1 MKNIDSELQFLRAKA
16 VHSSDVEDRIGA
28 VVSGM
33 IRRSRSALRA
43 LLGEP
48 DAAPRGI
55 FESQLTRKIFESQ
68 LTGKMDPRGGF
79 GDSGDGRPGDRPLG
93 DWTMA
98 QRIAEVRHLALSSGI
113 RIKPNGSATITARP
127 QDLFRP
133 HRIVIGGEPN
143 RWVVNN
149 IQIGRRSQF
158 ATDGDIPGSAFSA
171 SAPIVPMDVVP
182 TCGGLRVTVTY
193 VGPVEEG
200 EEFHGVAFGTC
211 GSGAIYVNTDGID
224 SSAMWAYLPI
234 YSGYETKISGSAN
247 IVARP
252 DEPFLTRK
260 IVICGEPSRWIVED
274 ILVGNRSQL
283 ANKGEIPG
291 EAFALPGD
299 DLRLDTVQTAMD
311 FKLCVRYVG
320 PVAGG
325 EPFSAYAI
333 GPIASL
339 S

>member
-16 VHSSDVEDRIGA
+16 GHSSDVEDRIGA
-28 VVSGM
+28 VVSEM
-33 IRRSRSALRA
+33 IRRSRLALRA

-48 DAAPRGI
+48 DSVPVPAFQDLKVPR
-55 FESQLTRKIFESQ
+55 
-68 LTGKMDPRGGF
+68 GKMDPRGGF
-79 GDSGDGRPGDRPLG
+79 VDSGDGRPGG
-93 DWTMA
+93 HSIA
-98 QRIAEVRHLALSSGI
+98 QREVRHLALSSGV
-113 RIKPNGSATITARP
+113 RIKPNASATITARS

-133 HRIVIGGEPN
+133 HRMIIGGEPN
-143 RWVVNN
+143 RWVVND
-149 IQIGRRSQF
+149 IKIGRRSQF
-158 ATDGDIPGSAFSA
+158 AANGDIPGYAFSA

-182 TCGGLRVTVTY
+182 TCGSLNVTVTY
-193 VGPVEEG
+193 IGSVEEG
-200 EEFHGVAFGTC
+200 EEFLCVALGEY
-211 GSGAIYVNTDGID
+211 GSGAICVDADAID
-224 SSAMWAYLPI
+224 NAATWASWAYLPI
-234 YSGYETKISGSAN
+234 WSGHEAKISGSSH

-252 DEPFLTRK
+252 EEPFLTKK
-260 IVICGEPSRWIVED
+260 IVICGEPSRWVVED

-283 ANKGEIPG
+283 ANKGDIPG
-291 EAFALPGD
+291 EAFSLLGS
-299 DLRLDTVQTAMD
+299 DLRLYLALDTIQTAMD